1 MTVAKERTP
10 ASLLRDVTA
19 GSELAGLSREGGY
32 KTAGKAEEKDKIIMI
47 KEKKV
52 KKKMMI
58 MIKEM

>member
-47 KEKKV
+47 KEKES